1 MEFACYT
8 EWEQLPDSADALFA
22 RAERDSIFFSR
33 PWLQES
39 VSNALEEGHAL
50 ALACV
55 VERDRV
61 LALLPLI
68 DRDNRG
74 NFQSLGHLY
83 TSLYTVLLAEDGQAE
98 VLKCLVLGLNQLP
111 VYSLRLD
118 PAAENDS
125 KLHGLQQA
133 LESSG
138 FTCHRHFR
146 FYNWIHRLHGQSFE
160 DYMAARPSRV
170 RHTIARKQ
178 RKLEREHGFTIRL
191 FTDEHL
197 HQGLEDYQAVYKKS
211 WKANELY
218 ESLIEDLVRSF
229 SSRGWLRIAILYI
242 EKTPVAAQF
251 WFVAHGKA
259 SIFKLVHDDAWKQ
272 YSPGS
277 ILTRYLMKHV
287 IETDRVEEIDFL
299 TGNDTYKQDWMSERR
314 QRWQHY
320 YAKSRPAKGRVA
332 RTVSSLIAW
341 VQRTQ
346 QTGGTEYR

>member
-1 MEFACYT
+1 MEFACFT
-8 EWEQLPDSADALFA
+8 EWGQLPDSADALFA
-22 RAERDSIFFSR
+22 EAEKDSVFFSR
-33 PWLQES
+33 PWLEEL
-39 VSNALEEGHAL
+39 VSNTLEKGHSL

-68 DRDNRG
+68 NRDNRG

-83 TSLYTVLLAEDGQAE
+83 TSLYSVLLAEDGQAD
-98 VLKCLVLGLNQLP
+98 VLKCLVLGLNRLP

-118 PAAENDS
+118 PAAENDR
-125 KLHGLQQA
+125 KLSGLQQA
-133 LESSG
+133 LESAG
-138 FTCHRHFR
+138 FVCHRHFR
-146 FYNWIHRLHGQSFE
+146 FYNWLHRLHGQSFE

-170 RHTIARKQ
+170 RNTIARKQ
-178 RKLEREHGFTIRL
+178 RKREREHGFTIRL
-191 FTDEHL
+191 FTDENL
-197 HQGLEDYQAVYKKS
+197 RKGLEDYQAVYKQS

-218 ESLIEDLVRSF
+218 ESLIEDLVHSF

-277 ILTRYLMKHV
+277 ILTHYLMEHV
-287 IETDRVEEIDFL
+287 IDTDKVKEIDFL
-299 TGNDTYKQDWMSERR
+299 TGNDAYKQDWMSERR

-320 YAKSRPAKGRVA
+320 YAKPRPAIGRVA
-332 RTVSSLIAW
+332 RIASSLKAW
-341 VQRTQ
+341 VQRTR